1 MSNLEQE
8 QQANISQWY
17 AQELRLTVFLS
28 PAAQIGDQTW
38 WKSLVGEQPQ
48 NEIFQPQTGVKR
60 YEGLIKDNEIERGLI
75 LTIHP
80 TRIDW
85 QLVSLNSSV
94 SEFPT
99 IGSFISSTNYF
110 LTLMLRWLEDSPPIQ
125 RLAFGASLLKRVE
138 DPENSYEQLS
148 KYLPFD
154 LDLDSSDFSYQ
165 INRPRKS
172 TIDENL
178 IINRLSVWSIATLL
192 TLEAGFGNFQSNY
205 AYPTVQSTSLSLNLD
220 INTFGEFIDSSDQ
233 KKIKQVFKELVE
245 LSKEIAEEG
254 DIK

>member
-38 WKSLVGEQPQ
+38 WQFLVGEQPQ
-48 NEIFQPQTGVKR
+48 NEIFQPQTGIKR
-60 YEGLIKDNEIERGLI
+60 YEGLVKDNEIERGLI

-85 QLVSLNSSV
+85 QLVPLNSSI
-94 SEFPT
+94 SEFPK

-125 RLAFGASLLKRVE
+125 RLAFGANLLEHVE
-138 DPENSYEQLS
+138 DPKKSYEQLS
-148 KYLPFD
+148 KYLPFK

-178 IINRLSVWSIATLL
+178 IINRLSIWSVLPLL
-192 TLEAGFGNFQSNY
+192 KIEAGFGNFQSNY
-205 AYPTVQSTSLSLNLD
+205 VYPTVQNTMISLNLD
-220 INTFGEFIDSSDQ
+220 INTFGESTDGSGLE
-233 KKIKQVFKELVE
+233 KLRQVFEELVE
-245 LSKEIAEEG
+245 LGKEIAEKG